1 MLCDDSQPSGKSP
14 RPGKGGPALPFS
26 WYLAIPPWLPGGK
39 ILAMPYHLSCGSSS
53 LKASHSI
60 SRLVY
65 LFQEIM
71 SKCAKL
77 FQERMDHV
85 YVLDILLRW
94 TKCVQCFGARKLKF
108 KLK

>member
-53 LKASHSI
+53 LKGIALYIKIGELI
-60 SRLVY
+60 SRTISHFGSS
-65 LFQEIM
+65 LFQDLVTPQRFALCVMARESEI
-71 SKCAKL
+71 
-77 FQERMDHV
+77 
-85 YVLDILLRW
+85 
-94 TKCVQCFGARKLKF
+94 VQV
-108 KLK
+108 